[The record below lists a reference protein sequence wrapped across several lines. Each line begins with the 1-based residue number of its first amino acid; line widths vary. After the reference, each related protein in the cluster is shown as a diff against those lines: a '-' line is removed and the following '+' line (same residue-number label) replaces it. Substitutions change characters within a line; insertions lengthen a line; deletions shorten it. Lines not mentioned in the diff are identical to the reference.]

1 MKKIVFSLSLAFVV
15 MCAFIPAYRV
25 KSGIYGTID
34 PPDGAKKVWAINGT
48 DSVSASTI
56 PLTGKFSLEVKP
68 GTWKLLVEAVPP
80 LKNAVVENILVQE
93 GESADAG
100 VIKLSE

>member
-1 MKKIVFSLSLAFVV
+1 MKKIAITLCAAFVAI
-15 MCAFIPAYRV
+15 CAFISPDRV

-34 PPDGAKKVWAINGT
+34 PPDGARKVWAINGT
-48 DSVSASTI
+48 DSVSTV

-68 GTWKLLVEAVPP
+68 GTWKLIVEAVPP
-80 LKNAVVENILVQE
+80 LKTALVENILVQE

-100 VIKLSE
+100 LIKLTE

>member
-1 MKKIVFSLSLAFVV
+1 MKKIALTLCAGFIA
-15 MCAFIPAYRV
+15 MCAFISPDRV
-25 KSGIYGTID
+25 KSGIYGSID

-48 DSVSASTI
+48 DSVSTV
-56 PLTGKFSLEVKP
+56 PLTGKFFLEVKP
-68 GTWKLLVEAVPP
+68 GTWKLIVEAVAP

-100 VIKLSE
+100 VIKLTE

>member
-1 MKKIVFSLSLAFVV
+1 MKKLAITLCAGFVAV
-15 MCAFIPAYRV
+15 CAFMSPERV

-34 PPDGAKKVWAINGT
+34 PADGAKKVWAISGT
-48 DSVSASTI
+48 DSISTV

-68 GTWKLLVEAVPP
+68 GTWKLIVEAVPP
-80 LKNAVVENILVQE
+80 LKNAALENILVQE

-100 VIKLSE
+100 VIKLTE